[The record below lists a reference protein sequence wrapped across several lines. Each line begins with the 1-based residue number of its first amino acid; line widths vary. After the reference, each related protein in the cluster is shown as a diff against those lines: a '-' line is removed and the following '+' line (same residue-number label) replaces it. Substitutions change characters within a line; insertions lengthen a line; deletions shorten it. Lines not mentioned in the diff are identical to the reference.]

1 MLDHI
6 RLALKTCTNLHT
18 LSLVSPRDRDEAISD
33 AFTVLF
39 KGCTIT
45 ASQDSDG
52 LAFPHLRHLELQFTF
67 NISVF
72 NFVEA
77 HRRDLQSL
85 ALYHEAGSVTN
96 ELSILEEIFSDE
108 PGTESDDES
117 EGQTSFETSSHSP
130 AYTSLSCSPILVL
143 HLIPGSHVENV
154 NLSWWN
160 AEDIDVDTLA
170 LDLVQSLQK
179 SKATHGIRTLSYAS
193 NSWNLNFMN
202 KAPEYLPRLELLCLE
217 NNTDIQEDHLG
228 GGQDFIVCS
237 FSLRYLIIVLQ
248 MLILFLQGP
257 IFRATHSLLP
267 SFKNLKVLILRADEY
282 PGGTDRAYYE
292 DFKTAAEWAN
302 GRNCAL
308 PSYTSFY
315 LFVSRA

>member
-1 MLDHI
+1 M
-6 RLALKTCTNLHT
+6 CTNLHT

-45 ASQDSDG
+45 AGQDSDG

-77 HRRDLQSL
+77 HRRELQDL

-96 ELSILEEIFSDE
+96 EFSILEEIFSDE
-108 PGTESDDES
+108 PGTESDNES

-130 AYTSLSCSPILVL
+130 ACTSLRCSPIFVL
-143 HLIPGSHVENV
+143 HLIPGSYVENV

-170 LDLVQSLQK
+170 IDLVQSLQK

-193 NSWNLNFMN
+193 KSWNLN
-202 KAPEYLPRLELLCLE
+202 
-217 NNTDIQEDHLG
+217 
-228 GGQDFIVCS
+228 
-237 FSLRYLIIVLQ
+237 
-248 MLILFLQGP
+248 
-257 IFRATHSLLP
+257 
-267 SFKNLKVLILRADEY
+267 
-282 PGGTDRAYYE
+282 
-292 DFKTAAEWAN
+292 
-302 GRNCAL
+302 
-308 PSYTSFY
+308 
-315 LFVSRA
+315 SRT